1 MASFDEDFMFSRMK
15 EIGAYYTDNLVDYVM
30 PTGIS
35 DKIPRNLILK
45 YHLMPLRMEDD
56 KLVIVT
62 DNERPFKVT
71 NIITKAVGCP
81 IKLMVTEKDNLKM
94 GLMKHFQITAYQKT
108 SVGAQRISDDIS
120 DPDATPLKMK
130 VEQMIQ
136 DAAEERASDIHLLPY
151 DNGIYVA
158 FRVNGHMR
166 DYTDRYGFT
175 AGQAGRVVN
184 LVKQKDE
191 SGQANINV
199 TNNTDGG
206 SFHISRHGDIFV
218 RFATVPIGATE
229 NELQKVNLRLLPQS
243 ANHVTL
249 DQIGYVD
256 DDLKAIKSTLYKYPT
271 GLFLNS
277 GPTGA
282 GKTTSLYAQMYYVY
296 NLAGEPLNVMTI
308 DNPIEIREPK
318 FTQMQVHYADAET
331 ANLTEKKILK
341 VCLRSDPDMFLY
353 NEIRDEEDARVA
365 LEASTTGH
373 RVFSTVHAGN
383 CVKTIL
389 RLLGLD
395 VSRILLLSEIRMII
409 SQRLVGKLC
418 PDCSKPHTLT
428 DEEISILTPEEI
440 KELTAPGINLREK
453 GSPEDWEHCKNPKCD
468 HGIIGRTAIA
478 EYIIFNNI
486 IRDSLLNDQGF
497 QTVAK
502 TLKDHGFVSMWQK
515 GLLFAAQGY
524 ASLDEIIRIIGKEE

>member
-1 MASFDEDFMFSRMK
+1 MASFDEEYMFSRMK
-15 EIGAYYTDNLVDYVM
+15 KVGAFFEENLCDYEVPDDIKAKVSHSLVM
-30 PTGIS
+30 
-35 DKIPRNLILK
+35 K
-45 YHLMPLRMEDD
+45 YHLMPIKMESGS
-56 KLVIVT
+56 LVIVT
-62 DNERPFKVT
+62 DSERAFKVK
-71 NIITKAVGCP
+71 NIISKSVGCP
-81 IKLMVTEKDNLKM
+81 IKLMIAEKENLKM
-94 GLMKHFQITAYQKT
+94 GVLKHYGISSYQKS
-108 SVGAQRISDDIS
+108 SVVTQVNSDDIS
-120 DPDATPLKMK
+120 DPDATHLKMV

-136 DAAEERASDIHLLPY
+136 DAAEEKASDIHLLPY
-151 DNGIYVA
+151 DDGIYVA
-158 FRVNGHMR
+158 FRINGHMR
-166 DYTDRYGFT
+166 DYTERYGFT
-175 AGQAGRVVN
+175 AAQAGRVVN
-184 LVKQKDE
+184 LVKQKDT
-191 SGQANINV
+191 SGQANVNV

-206 SFHISRHGDIFV
+206 SFHIQRHGDIFV

-229 NELQKVNLRLLPQS
+229 NGMQKVNLRLLPQGS
-243 ANHVTL
+243 QHVTL
-249 DQIGYVD
+249 DQIGYID
-256 DDLKAIKSTLYKYPT
+256 EDLKAIKSTLYKYPT

-296 NLAGEPLNVMTI
+296 NLANEPLNVMTI

-318 FTQMQVHYADAET
+318 FSQMQVHYADAEV

-409 SQRLVGKLC
+409 SQRLVGQLC
-418 PDCSKPHTLT
+418 PYCSKPHVLTDDEKSILT
-428 DEEISILTPEEI
+428 DEEIALLS
-440 KELTAPGINLREK
+440 APDANLREK
-453 GSPEDWEHCKNPKCD
+453 GSPEDWENCKGKCD
-468 HGIIGRTAIA
+468 HGIKDRTAVA
-478 EYIIFNNI
+478 EFIVFDNI
-486 IRDSLLNDQGF
+486 IRDSLLKDQGF

-502 TLKDHGFVSMWQK
+502 TLKEHGFISMWQK
-515 GLLFAAQGY
+515 GLSLACKGQV
-524 ASLDEIIRIIGKEE
+524 SLDEIIRIVGKEE

>member
-1 MASFDEDFMFSRMK
+1 MAISLDAEYMFSRMK
-15 EIGAYYTDNLVDYVM
+15 KVGAFFEDNLCDCE
-30 PTGIS
+30 I
-35 DKIPRNLILK
+35 DKSIANMVSRSLIMN
-45 YHLMPLRMEDD
+45 YHLLPIRIENDTLI
-56 KLVIVT
+56 IVT
-62 DNERPFKVT
+62 DSERAFKVK
-71 NIITKAVGCP
+71 NMIQNSVGCS
-81 IKLMVTEKDNLKM
+81 IRLMIADKDNVKM
-94 GLMKHFQITAYQKT
+94 GILKHYGISNYQHT
-108 SVGAQRISDDIS
+108 VVNAIGSLENIS

-130 VEQMIQ
+130 VEQMLQ
-136 DAAEERASDIHLLPY
+136 DAAEEKASDIHLLPF
-151 DNGIYVA
+151 DGGIYVA

-166 DYTDRYGFT
+166 DYTERYGFT
-175 AGQAGRVVN
+175 RGQAGRVVN
-184 LVKQKDE
+184 LVKQKDT
-191 SGQANINV
+191 SGQANVNI
-199 TNNTDGG
+199 TNMVDGG
-206 SFHISRHGDIFV
+206 SFHIRHGTEDIFV

-229 NELQKVNLRLLPQS
+229 NEMQKVNIRLLPQGS
-243 ANHVTL
+243 QRVTL
-249 DQIGYVD
+249 DQIGYAA
-256 DDLKAIKSTLYKYPT
+256 DDLKVIKSTLFKYPT

-296 NLAGEPLNVMTI
+296 DLADEPLNVMTI

-318 FTQMQVHYADAET
+318 FTQMQVHYAEAET

-409 SQRLVGKLC
+409 SQRLVGELC
-418 PDCSKPHTLT
+418 PKCSKPHILT
-428 DEEISILTPEEI
+428 EDEKAILTSEEISQ
-440 KELTAPGINLREK
+440 LTAPGANLREK
-453 GSPEDWEHCKNPKCD
+453 GQPEDWEACGQCD
-468 HGIIGRTAIA
+468 HGIIGRTALA
-478 EYIIFNNI
+478 EFIVFDNV
-486 IRDSLLNDQGF
+486 IRDSLLKDQGF

-502 TLKDHGFVSMWQK
+502 TLKDHGFISMWDK
-515 GLLFAAQGY
+515 GVALAASGNV
-524 ASLDEIIRIIGKEE
+524 SLDEVIRIIGKEE